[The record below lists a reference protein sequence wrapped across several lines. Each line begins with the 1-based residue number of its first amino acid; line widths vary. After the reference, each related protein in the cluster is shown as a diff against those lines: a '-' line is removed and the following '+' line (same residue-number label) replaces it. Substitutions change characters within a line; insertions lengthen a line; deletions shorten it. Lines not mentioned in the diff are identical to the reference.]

1 MELVLN
7 LGWMAMATAMCWLWV
22 YHARREGRGRSAQFV
37 SLGLVLVMMFVV
49 ITMYDDMAMAQ
60 NPAEIRCFQR
70 EDDLSAHAHAPL
82 HPAVAATPTL
92 AAELPFN
99 TFSFTVPG
107 SLLVPTVKVPVL
119 SSIQNRPPPAA

>member
-1 MELVLN
+1 MELALN
-7 LGWMAMATAMCWLWV
+7 LGWVALATAMCWLWV
-22 YHARREGRGRSAQFV
+22 LHARRDDRGRSVQIV

-70 EDDLSAHAHAPL
+70 EDDLGAHAHASL
-82 HPAVAATPTL
+82 HPVVASTPTL
-92 AAELPFN
+92 AAEPPFN
-99 TFSFTVPG
+99 TFRFTVSG
-107 SLLVPTVKVPVL
+107 SPFVPTVKVPVL